1 MNFRLKNKKNHFL
14 NQSGFTTIELI
25 IAIQLSII
33 IISLVY
39 VSYLFVSN
47 LLEKWQNKIQIEN
60 HLNIISASITKN
72 VTGISQII
80 SASNK
85 VMVAIKSNGDTII
98 YNLSSEFTQNDKIL
112 DSGILKFY
120 QGDISYFFHQSEA
133 KGDVQRRGWVHANE
147 RDLITGIQFSL
158 QFHYK
163 KKSYPLTILTRPL
176 KLRSS
181 IIKNTY

>member
-1 MNFRLKNKKNHFL
+1 MKKKKNLFL

-25 IAIQLSII
+25 IAVQLSII

-39 VSYLFVSN
+39 VSYLFVTN

-60 HLNIISASITKN
+60 RLNVISTSITKN

-85 VMVAIKSNGDTII
+85 VLIATKSDGDTVI

-120 QGDISYFFHQSEA
+120 QGDIRYFFYQSEA
-133 KGDVQRRGWVHANE
+133 KGNVQRRGWVNVNE
-147 RDLITGIQFSL
+147 RDLVTGIQFSL

-176 KLRSS
+176 KLRRS